1 MYIFIRTMYDSWCNY
16 QDQDF
21 IEEKYETFI
30 DMACEALHR
39 DKHEVRKF
47 LFSQS
52 WFNRPINSKYV

>member
-1 MYIFIRTMYDSWCNY
+1 MYDSWCNY

-52 WFNRPINSKYV
+52 WFNRPINSKYD